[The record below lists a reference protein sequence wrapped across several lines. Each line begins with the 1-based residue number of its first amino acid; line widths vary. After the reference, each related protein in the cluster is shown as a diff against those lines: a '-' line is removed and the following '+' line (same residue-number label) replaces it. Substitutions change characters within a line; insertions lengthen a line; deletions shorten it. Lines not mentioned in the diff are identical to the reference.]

1 MLSFPLHLLLP
12 LLPSFP
18 QFFHFNQWL
27 LSLTE
32 FWWINRWA
40 MEEVRKLQREEE
52 ALDSSAVRLSA
63 AQFLFLIILLLSVLL
78 LDLACLVWLNS

>member
-1 MLSFPLHLLLP
+1 MA
-12 LLPSFP
+12 
-18 QFFHFNQWL
+18 
-27 LSLTE
+27 SLTD